1 MIINV
6 WMRIFE
12 NMVVQIKLWKDGNV
26 WERKIQAIKTMKEI
40 RHDGAMQR
48 ELPVGVSQRWSLC
61 V

>member
-40 RHDGAMQR
+40 MAVQKRMR
-48 ELPVGVSQRWSLC
+48 NYVS
-61 V
+61 